1 MRRNSLDILNI
12 LKKYTDKNH
21 ALSAPK
27 IAIKLKEEYGN
38 EIDEKTVRRHINNLV
53 EEFGYDIVNSPTGY
67 YYQINP
73 DEEFDPTELNAI
85 INTFAYSN
93 FIPESMSNEI
103 IDKCLNMMNVY
114 EQDKYKDYKAIM
126 KDTKTDNY
134 NIFNNIEDLNRI
146 IAKKKQIMIEYE
158 HYMILEDKLDKSI
171 NVLTLSPYKV
181 IYALQKFYLI
191 CYNHNTK
198 QLCSKR
204 LDKIKKI
211 SVQSEKVKDIS
222 EGEIEFFIKNNVN
235 MISGD
240 LVKVEIECNNSIL
253 DMVVETYGKDIKLQ
267 ALPNDKFYA
276 SFETNIQG
284 FKYWCLRNYDNVTVL
299 TPSNLL
305 KDIKKLVEDK

>member
-1 MRRNSLDILNI
+1 MKGLYVLYI
-12 LKKYTDKNH
+12 LKKYTDERH
-21 ALSAPK
+21 PLSSVELAK
-27 IAIKLKEEYGN
+27 KLEEEYNISTDKEGRA
-38 EIDEKTVRRHINNLV
+38 VRRAMHHLV
-53 EEFGYDIVNSPTGY
+53 DELGYDIVDTSKGY
-67 YYQINP
+67 YLNINP
-73 DEEFDPTELNAI
+73 EEEFETSELNAI

-93 FIPESMSNEI
+93 FIPESMSDEI
-103 IDKCLNMMNVY
+103 INKCLNHMNIY
-114 EQDKYKDYKAIM
+114 EQEKYKDYKAIM

-134 NIFNNIEDLNRI
+134 NIFNNIDDLNKI
-146 IAKKKQIMIEYE
+146 ITKKKQIMVEYE
-158 HYMILEDKLDKSI
+158 HYMILEDKLDKRTDI
-171 NVLTLSPYKV
+171 LTLSPYKI

-191 CYNHNTK
+191 CYNHQTK
-198 QLCSKR
+198 ELCSKR

-211 SVQSEKVKDIS
+211 SIQSEKVKDIS

-267 ALPNDKFYA
+267 ALPNDRFYA
-276 SFETNIQG
+276 SFETTLKG

-305 KDIKKLVEDK
+305 KDIKKLVEEK